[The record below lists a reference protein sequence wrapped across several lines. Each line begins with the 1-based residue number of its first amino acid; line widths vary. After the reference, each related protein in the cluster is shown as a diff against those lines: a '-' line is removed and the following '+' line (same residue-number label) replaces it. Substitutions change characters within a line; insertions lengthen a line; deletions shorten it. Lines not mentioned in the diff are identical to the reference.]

1 MDKDNGNTEVLI
13 NNLQNTIENYE
24 KTNREQ
30 VEKITNLEE
39 IISEMNEKL
48 ASLDILTN
56 ENSNLNYEINKQ
68 NEIISQK
75 NKMISEFQELA
86 KLSQIKFETF
96 MNNNTE
102 NKNSL
107 YKKSQRYSELKSKYL
122 SLTKQYDNLEREY
135 NKLETEN
142 KINNEKN
149 LKEISDLNEKLLE
162 ITSKYNLI
170 MSENEKLISEN
181 EQSKIKQNELNNK
194 INNLNNIKEELENI
208 KIEFN
213 ELGKE
218 LIEKNTKNELLEKF
232 NEELKIKLSE
242 AENIIKN
249 NESYQKQLEEKIDNL
264 NNICGKLENA
274 FNGASQDLEN
284 KKIENDNLIKD
295 NEEKKSELENL
306 KNDFN
311 NQYKTLKRENI
322 ILKKRENKY
331 KETLNQLKNYT
342 DGNSQ
347 SINNNSYYTYNPTRI
362 NDLNL
367 STFDKDDSGKYSYF
381 LIDNLR
387 NTMSKVDIKNN

>member
-107 YKKSQRYSELKSKYL
+107 YKKSKKYSELKYKYL

-194 INNLNNIKEELENI
+194 INNLNNMKEELENI

-232 NEELKIKLSE
+232 NDELKIKLSE

-295 NEEKKSELENL
+295 NKEKNSQLENL

-347 SINNNSYYTYNPTRI
+347 SINNNSYYTYNPTKV

-367 STFDKDDSGKYSYF
+367 STFEKDESGKYSYF

-387 NTMSKVDIKNN
+387 NTMSKIDINN